1 MQTGDHHDAKRPHVK
16 LAPAP
21 GVLRVI
27 ELRLSKFR
35 DSVAAYTSTNNA
47 LFRLKVS
54 KDYV

>member
-35 DSVAAYTSTNNA
+35 DSVAACTSTNNA